1 LITLH
6 TYPNPATKKITV
18 DFGKLTDGNMLVE
31 IRDPAGKTYQ
41 RLLMRV
47 SHSRTLEINLVNM
60 PSGIYFLQTTDQKTG
75 KRYISRLA
83 VSQ

>member
-1 LITLH
+1 
-6 TYPNPATKKITV
+6 
-18 DFGKLTDGNMLVE
+18 MLVE

-41 RLLMRV
+41 RSIIRV
-47 SHSRTLEINLVNM
+47 SHSRTVDINLVNM